1 MRKPLIAGNWK
12 MNGSRNSIAE
22 LLGGVSAGLAVLDEK
37 IDVVVCPPFAYLAQV
52 VNAVNESRIQ
62 VGGQNLSSHSPGAYT
77 GEIAA
82 EMLVDQGCRYVIVG
96 HSERRTLYGE
106 VDEIVAL
113 KSRVASQATLIPII
127 CVGENLEERDQNRTI
142 EVVRRQLL
150 AVLQENEGRLFSG
163 AVVAYEPVWA
173 IGTGRTATPEQA
185 QEVHTEIRNTIGET
199 DSEGASE
206 VRILYGGSVKPDNVE
221 ALFSCPDIDGGLIGG
236 ASLVASDFLSICK
249 AAEN

>member
-1 MRKPLIAGNWK
+1 
-12 MNGSRNSIAE
+12 MNGSRDSVAA
-22 LLGGVSAGLAVLDEK
+22 LVSGVSAGLARLDEK
-37 IDVVVCPPFAYLAQV
+37 IDVVVCPPFVYLAQV
-52 VNAVNESRIQ
+52 VSSVNGSRIQ
-62 VGGQNLSSHSPGAYT
+62 VGAQNLASQSPGAYT

-96 HSERRTLYGE
+96 HSERRTLCGE
-106 VDEIVAL
+106 VDEMVAL
-113 KSRVASQATLIPII
+113 KSRVASEAALIPII

-150 AVLQENEGRLFSG
+150 AVLLENKGRFFSG
-163 AVVAYEPVWA
+163 AIVAYEPVWA

-185 QEVHTEIRNTIGET
+185 QEVHTEIRNTIGEK
-199 DSEGASE
+199 DPESANE

-236 ASLVASDFLSICK
+236 ASLDASDFLSICK

>member
-1 MRKPLIAGNWK
+1 
-12 MNGSRNSIAE
+12 MNGSRDSVAA
-22 LLGGVSAGLAVLDEK
+22 LVSGVSAGLARLDEK
-37 IDVVVCPPFAYLAQV
+37 IDVVVCPPFVYLAQV
-52 VNAVNESRIQ
+52 VSSVNESRIQ
-62 VGGQNLSSHSPGAYT
+62 VGAQNLASQSPGAYT

-106 VDEIVAL
+106 VDEMVAL
-113 KSRVASQATLIPII
+113 KSRVASQAALTPII

-150 AVLQENEGRLFSG
+150 AVLQENKGRLFSG
-163 AVVAYEPVWA
+163 AIVAYEPVWA

-185 QEVHTEIRNTIGET
+185 QEVHTEIRNTIGEK
-199 DSEGASE
+199 DPESANE
-206 VRILYGGSVKPDNVE
+206 VRILYGGSVKPENVE

-236 ASLVASDFLSICK
+236 ASLDASDFLSICK